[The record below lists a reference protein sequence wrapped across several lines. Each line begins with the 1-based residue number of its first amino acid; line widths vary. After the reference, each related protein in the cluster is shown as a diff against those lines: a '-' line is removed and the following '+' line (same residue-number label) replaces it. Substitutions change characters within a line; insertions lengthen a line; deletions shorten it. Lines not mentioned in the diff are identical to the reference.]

1 MLAQCKQTRGETVSL
16 PCPGFQGG
24 RCGSLSHRKCW
35 RIPTPF
41 LYSQADLEEW
51 VEPSTQVVNHLWAA
65 DKLKAGF
72 TPPRGNRDL
81 RTGWPKTERDSLSR
95 TIRWSCHDAD
105 RLQGK
110 RCVLSRQ
117 LGHYVWQL
125 RVLKFLGQS
134 QFQTFFHLVKACI
147 PIFAFGKCGHRIF
160 QTLDQHIRLG
170 DRTSYNDIDE
180 YVSEK

>member
-1 MLAQCKQTRGETVSL
+1 MQTGGEIVSL

-24 RCGSLSHRKCW
+24 RCGSLSHKKFW
-35 RIPTPF
+35 RIPTRPF
-41 LYSQADLEEW
+41 CTALEEW
-51 VEPSTQVVNHLWAA
+51 VEPRTQVVNHLQAA
-65 DKLKAGF
+65 DKLKAGV

-81 RTGWPKTERDSLSR
+81 QTGWPKTERDSLSW

-125 RVLKFLGQS
+125 HVLNFLGQS
-134 QFQTFFHLVKACI
+134 QFQIFFHLVRPCI
-147 PIFAFGKCGHRIF
+147 PIFAFGKCGHWIF
-160 QTLDQHIRLG
+160 QTLDQHICLR
-170 DRTSYNDIDE
+170 DRTSYNDIEE